1 LLIKVAAGQ
10 DWTSAIL
17 DTIPMRKGAK
27 AKTTNGKEV
36 QEVEQEQR
44 VEQTE
49 EKLEA
54 ELKNTSI
61 VDIKPETKLD
71 SLDS

>member
-1 LLIKVAAGQ
+1 
-10 DWTSAIL
+10 
-17 DTIPMRKGAK
+17 MRKGAK